1 MFRCTSKLDIEKD
14 EAVYLEEFASEN
26 ELEAR
31 KEARA
36 DPDQLVIDPNSD
48 TEEQDGQE
56 GGDNDQCWFY
66 RVLGAVEIAVGL
78 FQRAHKDELNNIIE

>member
-1 MFRCTSKLDIEKD
+1 MHQELIMFRCTSK
-14 EAVYLEEFASEN
+14 FAYEN
-26 ELEAR
+26 E
-31 KEARA
+31 
-36 DPDQLVIDPNSD
+36 LVIDPNSD

-66 RVLGAVEIAVGL
+66 MVLGAVKIAVGL